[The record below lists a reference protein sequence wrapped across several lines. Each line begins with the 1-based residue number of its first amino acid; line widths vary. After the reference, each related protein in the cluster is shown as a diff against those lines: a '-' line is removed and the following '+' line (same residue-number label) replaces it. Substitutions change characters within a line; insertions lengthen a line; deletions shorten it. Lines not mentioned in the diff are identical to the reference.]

1 MAITVTFAAV
11 QTFILIPQLTM
22 KKYLFLI
29 PLLYLLTA
37 SVAKA
42 FIFQPKE
49 KKQLVVATYT
59 YGDNDRLGNIQPIAQ
74 AMAHALGATLS
85 LRSYP
90 SVGELVAGMRNGE
103 ADVAVMNTFGY
114 LLLQTD
120 PVPPIV
126 PLAAL
131 EVPTGAANGYTS
143 CLIASKNSGI
153 RSIEDLREKPEAYT
167 MVFAGRHSTSGNLIP
182 RLYLG
187 SLGILNPEQQLK
199 EVSFLNSHALAL
211 QEVIDGTSDVAALGA
226 GEYEKLLASGKLKG
240 EDVTLLWQSENIPQG
255 PVVCKA
261 SMPARQQKKLLKV
274 LLEAQSKNPEAI
286 VQLKRAWT
294 EAWEAKQF
302 VPVQEQYYQSV
313 IGLSGSRSNFRKVLE
328 QHL

>member
-1 MAITVTFAAV
+1 
-11 QTFILIPQLTM
+11 M
-22 KKYLFLI
+22 KKYLSLVC
-29 PLLYLLTA
+29 LLYLLTA
-37 SVAKA
+37 TAVGA
-42 FIFQPKE
+42 FPYNSKQ

-59 YGDNDRLGNIQPIAQ
+59 YGDNDRLGNIGPIARD
-74 AMAHALGATLS
+74 MAKALGATLH
-85 LRSYP
+85 LKSYP
-90 SVGELVAGMRNGE
+90 TVGELVAGLRNGE

-120 PVPPIV
+120 PEPAIV

-131 EVPTGAANGYTS
+131 EVPADATHGYTS

-153 RSIEDLREKPEAYT
+153 RSAEDLRNNPGAYSL
-167 MVFAGRHSTSGNLIP
+167 VFAGRHSTSGNLIP

-187 SLGILNPEQQLK
+187 SLGIMNPEEQLK
-199 EVSFLNSHALAL
+199 EVDFLSSHALAL
-211 QEVIDGTSDVAALGA
+211 QEVIDGTSDVAALGT
-226 GEYEKLLASGKLKG
+226 GEYEKLLASGKLKEG
-240 EDVTLLWQSENIPQG
+240 DVTLLWQSENIPQG

-261 SMPARQQKKLLKV
+261 TMPARQQKKLLKV
-274 LLEAQSKNPEAI
+274 LLQAHKKNPEAI

-302 VPVQEQYYQSV
+302 VPVQEAYYQLV
-313 IGLSGSRSNFRKVLE
+313 IDLSGSRVNFRKLLE